1 MGEGRLRRVLLVVL
15 AAALV
20 PPASASAEGPPK
32 RADTRLVMFVGN
44 NWDGTADI
52 VDARSFKRIAR
63 INNIPDRDERM
74 AEIQRDPERQAFF
87 LAIREAVGEGHD
99 QHTDDMFTTHDGR
112 LVAVSRPSF
121 ADVVGIDLRTQRIV
135 WRFPMEGQRA
145 DHMAISPDGASVWVS
160 DSTANKAHRSTPARA
175 RRRENFRRATRRT
188 RPTTRRTG
196 GCSSTLRSAVSTRP
210 PTRRCP
216 GRSA

>member
-1 MGEGRLRRVLLVVL
+1 MKKRFALLTL
-15 AAALV
+15 IAAAAIV
-20 PPASASAEGPPK
+20 MPASASAEGPPK

-52 VDARSFKRIAR
+52 VDARSFKRLAR

-74 AEIQRDPERQAFF
+74 AEIMRDPERQAFF

-145 DHMAISPDGASVWVS
+145 DHMAISPDGAE
-160 DSTANKAHRSTPARA
+160 RA
-175 RRRENFRRATRRT
+175 GVRLDRQQGAPPRRRVRAARPASSPPATRRT
-188 RPTTRRTG
+188 RTTTRRTA
-196 GCSSTLRSAVSTRP
+196 S
-210 PTRRCP
+210 
-216 GRSA
+216 